1 MDWFLMMKFFKH
13 SFLSSL
19 AAGFVLIV
27 SSASYAT
34 PIQYITDIYGDRTNQ
49 LIGYGVVVGLDG
61 TGDKSQVKF
70 TQQSIVNMI
79 KQFGVQLDGGINPK
93 LKNVAAVTVTAVV
106 DSHKGPGQKLNVTV
120 SSIGD
125 AKSLKGGTLLMTQL
139 KGADGNVYALA
150 QGNVVVGGY
159 SYEGN
164 DGSSVTQNTPTAGR
178 IPNGATIERALA
190 EDNIDD
196 PTVYLQLKKPNYQT
210 ALNISKHINK
220 TFGPGVAKA
229 LNKGRVEVAAP
240 IDSEDRIMFISMLE
254 QLEIEEGKSIPK
266 VIFNSRSGTVVFSDN
281 VTVSSAAVS
290 QGGITVRIQE
300 DQYVSQPGAQIG
312 GGINAPGRTVVTDD
326 SQINVEEKEGAAMV
340 WPKGTN
346 LQEIV
351 NAINQVGATPSD
363 LMQILQALD
372 EVGAINGELVV
383 I

>member
-1 MDWFLMMKFFKH
+1 MKFFQH
-13 SFLSSL
+13 SFISSL
-19 AAGFVLIV
+19 VAGFLLMV
-27 SSASYAT
+27 SSASYAA

-125 AKSLKGGTLLMTQL
+125 AKSLRGGTLLMTQL

-150 QGNVVVGGY
+150 QGNVVVGGF
-159 SYEGN
+159 SAEGN
-164 DGSSVTQNTPTAGR
+164 DGSSITHNTPTAGR
-178 IPNGATIERALA
+178 IPNGATVERALTA
-190 EDNIDD
+190 ENDDD

-210 ALNISKHINK
+210 ALNISKHINQ

-240 IDSEDRIMFISMLE
+240 VDSEDRIMFISMLE
-254 QLEIEEGKSIPK
+254 QLEIEEGKTIPK

-300 DQYVSQPGAQIG
+300 DQYVSQPGAAIG

-326 SQINVEEKEGAAMV
+326 SQINVEEKDGAAMI
-340 WPKGTN
+340 WPQGTN

-351 NAINQVGATPSD
+351 NAINQVGATPTD

>member
-1 MDWFLMMKFFKH
+1 M
-13 SFLSSL
+13 
-19 AAGFVLIV
+19 V
-27 SSASYAT
+27 SSASYAA

-125 AKSLKGGTLLMTQL
+125 AKSLRGGTLLMTQL

-150 QGNVVVGGY
+150 QGNVVVGGF
-159 SYEGN
+159 SAEGN
-164 DGSSVTQNTPTAGR
+164 DGSSITHNTPTAGR
-178 IPNGATIERALA
+178 IPNGATVERALTA
-190 EDNIDD
+190 ENDDD

-210 ALNISKHINK
+210 ALNISKHINQ

-240 IDSEDRIMFISMLE
+240 VDSEDRIMFISMLE
-254 QLEIEEGKSIPK
+254 QLEIEEGKTIPK

-300 DQYVSQPGAQIG
+300 DQYVSQPGAAIG

-326 SQINVEEKEGAAMV
+326 SQINVEEKDGAAMI
-340 WPKGTN
+340 WPQGTN

-351 NAINQVGATPSD
+351 NAINQVGATPTD